1 MSEIHKRSKDGVAPA
16 CWSSLDEADD
26 EDDDEDEDAIDLLRE
41 WDQNRNPRK
50 HHGRILA
57 GSH

>member
-26 EDDDEDEDAIDLLRE
+26 EDDDEDDDDEEEEEDA
-41 WDQNRNPRK
+41 N
-50 HHGRILA
+50 
-57 GSH
+57 